1 MTKAKKYPKPQV
13 IGFMPMV
20 QDGNE
25 IWGIE
30 ISELSEEEQADLK
43 KTPKEAKS

>member
-1 MTKAKKYPKPQV
+1 MTKKKYPKPKV

-30 ISELSEEEQADLK
+30 ISELSEEEKTDLK
-43 KTPKEAKS
+43 KSDKPLK